1 MLGIEITDDDI
12 NTIEKEL
19 SLKFDEKRRNI
30 LKDNTSIDV
39 QACPGSGKTTLLGS
53 KLLLLAK
60 KWKDEDR
67 GVCVLSHTNVA
78 KNEILKVL
86 QTHPAGYKFTRYPHF
101 IGTIQDFID
110 HFLALPKI
118 HSIYGKVNIIESE
131 FTFDYIMKKLNPK
144 TKKYLERHRNTTF
157 NEENFKIKFKS

>member
-60 KWKDEDR
+60 K
-67 GVCVLSHTNVA
+67 
-78 KNEILKVL
+78 
-86 QTHPAGYKFTRYPHF
+86 
-101 IGTIQDFID
+101 
-110 HFLALPKI
+110 
-118 HSIYGKVNIIESE
+118 
-131 FTFDYIMKKLNPK
+131 M
-144 TKKYLERHRNTTF
+144 ER
-157 NEENFKIKFKS
+157 